1 MFPMDQ
7 RLLILLAA
15 LCSPVLIL
23 AMHIILSRLALAL
36 KSKRQ
41 PQFICLRA
49 VLFANVPFAAL
60 LWMIFLNAND
70 AGTAPGVITYLPSF
84 IYAFIVFNLIGY
96 TYFHIY
102 NMSETARRV
111 RILYD
116 IYSKG
121 HLTRPDIGNIYN
133 KGDMVAVRIERL
145 LGLGQIK
152 EVGGAYYLDGRL
164 LFYAAVVLAFW
175 SRLIGFS
182 IMPEGLQKKRKR

>member
-1 MFPMDQ
+1 MFPVDQ
-7 RLLILLAA
+7 RLSILLAA

-23 AMHIILSRLALAL
+23 AMHIMLSRLALAI

-49 VLFANVPFAAL
+49 VLCANIPFAAL
-60 LWMIFLNAND
+60 LWMIFLNAYG
-70 AGTAPGVITYLPSF
+70 AGAAPSVISYLPSF
-84 IYAFIVFNLIGY
+84 IYALIVFNLIGY

-121 HLTRPDIGNIYN
+121 HLTRSDIGNIYS
-133 KGDMVAVRIERL
+133 KGEMVAVRMERL

-152 EVGGAYYLDGRL
+152 EVGGAYHLDGRL
-164 LFYAAVVLAFW
+164 LYHAALVLAFW

-182 IMPEGLQKKRKR
+182 ILPEGYQKKR